1 MVDYNKALGKRIT
14 IARNNLDL
22 TMKELGKLLKLHES
36 TVQRYE
42 SGEIKRVDIE
52 KVKEFARVLKV
63 SPIYLLGWEE
73 STEYNNS
80 INIPVY
86 GSIPAGIPLEA
97 IEDIQGYEDIPVEWL
112 KGDREYIAL
121 KVKGDSMYPKYLDG
135 DTVIIQLQP
144 NCENGQDCACYVNGY
159 DSTLKTIIKNNNKI
173 TLKPINPNYP
183 PQTYNG
189 DEVTILGVVKEL
201 RRKF

>member
-73 STEYNNS
+73 ST
-80 INIPVY
+80 
-86 GSIPAGIPLEA
+86 
-97 IEDIQGYEDIPVEWL
+97 D
-112 KGDREYIAL
+112 
-121 KVKGDSMYPKYLDG
+121 
-135 DTVIIQLQP
+135 
-144 NCENGQDCACYVNGY
+144 
-159 DSTLKTIIKNNNKI
+159 
-173 TLKPINPNYP
+173 
-183 PQTYNG
+183 
-189 DEVTILGVVKEL
+189 
-201 RRKF
+201 F